1 MIRSKTLGRS
11 TVTEDTTF
19 CDADDAYV
27 LDVDLDIDESTAV
40 ESGSGLVGGTNG
52 PMFVTSAFTDDSSS
66 DDSMH
71 GGNNSWSYQ
80 DTNNVFGNDPMDEE
94 VSSRGFDPRRL
105 FVPTSNRGLPSITTP
120 RASAFTKSSSS
131 SSSSTPHNSSYS
143 TSPKGF
149 PLPAN
154 YGLHGGISLDETIGS
169 HNKYQVS
176 TSTVHL
182 FLSPSSNPPH
192 LQIPYLLLACS
203 SHLPTH

>member
-1 MIRSKTLGRS
+1 M
-11 TVTEDTTF
+11 TEDTTF

-27 LDVDLDIDESTAV
+27 LDVDLDIDEGTGV
-40 ESGSGLVGGTNG
+40 EGGSGLGGGGNG

-80 DTNNVFGNDPMDEE
+80 DTNNVFGGDPMDEE

-105 FVPTSNRGLPSITTP
+105 FVPTSSRGLPSITTP
-120 RASAFTKSSSS
+120 WSSAFTKS

-154 YGLHGGISLDETIGS
+154 YGLHGGSLHDETIGS
-169 HNKYQVS
+169 HIKYQVS
-176 TSTVHL
+176 T
-182 FLSPSSNPPH
+182 
-192 LQIPYLLLACS
+192 
-203 SHLPTH
+203 